1 MSARIIALPIVRGYA
16 IMPRLQITG
25 MKAILALENG
35 TIFEGTSFGA
45 TGTFTGELAFNTS
58 VVGYQE
64 LITDPSWK
72 GLFLTYT
79 YTHIGSYGVNEED
92 NESDRPQAAAV
103 IATELSRLHSNWRS
117 TESFGD
123 WLARY
128 GVPGI
133 EGVDTRKLTLIIRE
147 QGSMRACLTTELSA
161 EEAVAA
167 AQAAPTLA
175 GSDWAVKVSAAAPYH
190 WEGESRAW
198 KLPNKSRG
206 DLSYYAELPAAER
219 KAVVLDLG
227 VQRSVLATLRRD
239 GFDVTVVPATSSAED
254 ILALGADGLFI
265 SHGPGDPAALS
276 GIAAEVAKLV
286 GKLPIY
292 AMGLGH
298 QVLSMALG
306 CKTVKLPIGH
316 HGGNYAVRDLRSNAV
331 SITTQN
337 NFFAV
342 VADSVCGD
350 AVITHTNLS
359 DGTVAGVAS
368 QSAPAAG
375 VQFLPV
381 PPPDDASRTFAE
393 FIDMVDSFKK

>member
-1 MSARIIALPIVRGYA
+1 
-16 IMPRLQITG
+16 

-92 NESDRPQAAAV
+92 NESDRPQASAV

-123 WLARY
+123 WLSRY

-161 EEAVAA
+161 DEAIAA
-167 AQAAPTLA
+167 AKAAPTLE
-175 GSDWAVKVSAAAPYH
+175 GSAQATEVSTAAPYH
-190 WEGESRAW
+190 WEGESRSW

-206 DLSYYAELPAAER
+206 DLSYFTELPAATR

-239 GFDVTVVPATSSAED
+239 GFDVTVVPAATTAEE
-254 ILALGADGLFI
+254 ILAMGADGLFI
-265 SHGPGDPAALS
+265 SHGPGDPAALTDV
-276 GIAAEVAKLV
+276 AAEIAKLV

-298 QVLSMALG
+298 LVLSMALG
-306 CKTVKLPIGH
+306 CKTAKLPFGH
-316 HGGNYAVRDLRSNAV
+316 HGGNYAVRDLRNDAV

-342 VADSVCGD
+342 ELASVDGD

-368 QSAPAAG
+368 KSAPAAG

-381 PPPDDASRTFAE
+381 PPPTDASRTFAE

>member
-1 MSARIIALPIVRGYA
+1 
-16 IMPRLQITG
+16 

-35 TIFEGTSFGA
+35 IIFEGTSFGA
-45 TGTFTGELAFNTS
+45 TGTVTGELAFNTS

-64 LITDPSWK
+64 LLTDPSWK

-79 YTHIGSYGVNEED
+79 YTHIGSYGINEED

-103 IATELSRLHSNWRS
+103 IATELSRLHSNWRA
-117 TESFGD
+117 TESLGD

-133 EGVDTRKLTLIIRE
+133 EGIDTRKLTLIIRE
-147 QGSMRACLTTELSA
+147 QGSLRACLTTELSA
-161 EEAVAA
+161 EEAIAA
-167 AQAAPTLA
+167 AKAAPTMIGNDLA
-175 GSDWAVKVSAAAPYH
+175 SSVSTTAAYH
-190 WEGESRAW
+190 WDGESRGW

-206 DLSYYAELPAAER
+206 DLSYYTELPAATR

-239 GFDVTVVPATSSAED
+239 GFDVTVVPAATSAAD

-265 SHGPGDPAALS
+265 SHGPGDPAALT
-276 GIAAEVAKLV
+276 GIAAEVAQLI

-306 CKTVKLPIGH
+306 CKTVKLPFGH
-316 HGGNYAVRDLRSNAV
+316 HGGNYAVRDLRNDAV

-337 NFFAV
+337 NLFAV
-342 VADSVCGD
+342 DAASVSGD

-368 QSAPAAG
+368 KSVPAAG

-381 PPPDDASRTFAE
+381 PPPSDASRTFAE

>member
-1 MSARIIALPIVRGYA
+1 
-16 IMPRLQITG
+16 

-35 TIFEGTSFGA
+35 IIFEGTSFGA
-45 TGTFTGELAFNTS
+45 TGTVTGELAFNTA

-64 LITDPSWK
+64 LLTDPSWK

-79 YTHIGSYGVNEED
+79 YTHIGSYGINEED

-117 TESFGD
+117 TESLSD

-147 QGSMRACLTTELSA
+147 QGSLRACLSTELSA
-161 EEAVAA
+161 EEAIAA
-167 AQAAPTLA
+167 AKAAPTVV
-175 GSDWAVKVSAAAPYH
+175 GSDLASTVSAPAAYH
-190 WEGESRAW
+190 WDGESRGW

-206 DLSYYAELPAAER
+206 DLSYYTELPAATR

-239 GFDVTVVPATSSAED
+239 GFDVTVVPATTSAAD
-254 ILALGADGLFI
+254 ILALDADGLFL

-276 GIAAEVAKLV
+276 SIAAEVAQLI

-306 CKTVKLPIGH
+306 CKTVKLPFGH
-316 HGGNYAVRDLRSNAV
+316 HGGNYAVRDLRNDAV

-337 NFFAV
+337 NLFAV
-342 VADSVCGD
+342 DSDSVTGD

-368 QSAPAAG
+368 KSAPAAG

-381 PPPDDASRTFAE
+381 PPPSDASRTFAE
-393 FIDMVDSFKK
+393 FIDMVDTFKK

>member
-1 MSARIIALPIVRGYA
+1 
-16 IMPRLQITG
+16 

-35 TIFEGTSFGA
+35 IIFEGTSFGA
-45 TGTFTGELAFNTS
+45 TGTVTGELAFNTA

-64 LITDPSWK
+64 LLTDPSWK

-79 YTHIGSYGVNEED
+79 YTHIGSYGINEED

-117 TESFGD
+117 TESLSD

-147 QGSMRACLTTELSA
+147 QGSLRACLSTELSA
-161 EEAVAA
+161 EEAIAA
-167 AQAAPTLA
+167 AKAAPTVV
-175 GSDWAVKVSAAAPYH
+175 GSDLASTVSAPAAYH
-190 WEGESRAW
+190 WDGESRGW

-206 DLSYYAELPAAER
+206 DLSYYTELPAATR

-239 GFDVTVVPATSSAED
+239 GFDVTVVPATTSAAD
-254 ILALGADGLFI
+254 ILALGADGLFL

-276 GIAAEVAKLV
+276 GIAAEVAQLID
-286 GKLPIY
+286 KLPIY

-306 CKTVKLPIGH
+306 CKTVKLPFGH
-316 HGGNYAVRDLRSNAV
+316 HGGNYAVRDLRNDAV

-337 NFFAV
+337 NLFAV
-342 VADSVCGD
+342 DSDSVTGD

-359 DGTVAGVAS
+359 DGTVAGVVS
-368 QSAPAAG
+368 KSAPAAG

-381 PPPDDASRTFAE
+381 PPPSDASRTFAE
-393 FIDMVDSFKK
+393 FIDMVDTFKK

>member
-1 MSARIIALPIVRGYA
+1 
-16 IMPRLQITG
+16 

-35 TIFEGTSFGA
+35 IIFEGTSFGA
-45 TGTFTGELAFNTS
+45 TGTVTGELAFNTA

-64 LITDPSWK
+64 LLTDPSWK

-79 YTHIGSYGVNEED
+79 YTHIGSYGINEED

-117 TESFGD
+117 TESLSD

-147 QGSMRACLTTELSA
+147 QGSLRACLSTELSA
-161 EEAVAA
+161 EEAIAA
-167 AQAAPTLA
+167 AKAAPTVV
-175 GSDWAVKVSAAAPYH
+175 GSDLASTVSAPAAYH
-190 WEGESRAW
+190 WDGESRGW

-206 DLSYYAELPAAER
+206 DLSYYTELPAATR

-239 GFDVTVVPATSSAED
+239 GFDVTVVPATTSAAD
-254 ILALGADGLFI
+254 ILALGADGLFL

-276 GIAAEVAKLV
+276 SIAVEVAQLI

-306 CKTVKLPIGH
+306 CKTVKLPFGH
-316 HGGNYAVRDLRSNAV
+316 HGGNYAVRDLRNDSV

-337 NFFAV
+337 NLFAV
-342 VADSVCGD
+342 DSDSVTGD

-368 QSAPAAG
+368 KSAPAAG

-381 PPPDDASRTFAE
+381 PPPSDASRTFAE
-393 FIDMVDSFKK
+393 FIDMVDTFKK

>member
-1 MSARIIALPIVRGYA
+1 
-16 IMPRLQITG
+16 

-35 TIFEGTSFGA
+35 IIFEGTSFGA
-45 TGTFTGELAFNTS
+45 TGTVTGELAFNTA

-64 LITDPSWK
+64 LLTDPSWK

-79 YTHIGSYGVNEED
+79 YTHIGSYGINEED

-117 TESFGD
+117 TESLSD

-147 QGSMRACLTTELSA
+147 QGSLRACLSTELSA
-161 EEAVAA
+161 EEAIAA
-167 AQAAPTLA
+167 AKAAPTVV
-175 GSDWAVKVSAAAPYH
+175 GSDLASTVSAPAAYH
-190 WEGESRAW
+190 WDGESRGW

-206 DLSYYAELPAAER
+206 DLSYYTELPAATR

-239 GFDVTVVPATSSAED
+239 GFDVTVVPATTSAAD
-254 ILALGADGLFI
+254 ILALGADGLFL

-276 GIAAEVAKLV
+276 SIAAEVAQLI

-306 CKTVKLPIGH
+306 CKTVKLPFGH
-316 HGGNYAVRDLRSNAV
+316 HGGNYAVRDLRNDAV

-337 NFFAV
+337 NLFAV
-342 VADSVCGD
+342 DSDSVTGD
-350 AVITHTNLS
+350 AVITHTNLN

-368 QSAPAAG
+368 KSAPAAG

-381 PPPDDASRTFAE
+381 PPPSDASRTFAE
-393 FIDMVDSFKK
+393 FIDMVDTFKK

>member
-1 MSARIIALPIVRGYA
+1 
-16 IMPRLQITG
+16 

-35 TIFEGTSFGA
+35 IIFEGTSFGA
-45 TGTFTGELAFNTS
+45 TGTVTGELAFNTA

-64 LITDPSWK
+64 LLTDPSWK

-79 YTHIGSYGVNEED
+79 YTHIGSYGINEDD

-117 TESFGD
+117 TESLSD

-147 QGSMRACLTTELSA
+147 QGSLRACLSTELSA
-161 EEAVAA
+161 EEAIAA
-167 AQAAPTLA
+167 AKAAPTVV
-175 GSDWAVKVSAAAPYH
+175 GSDLASTVSASAAYH
-190 WEGESRAW
+190 WDGESRGW

-206 DLSYYAELPAAER
+206 DLSYYTELPAATR

-239 GFDVTVVPATSSAED
+239 GFDVTVVPAATSAAD
-254 ILALGADGLFI
+254 ILALGADGLFL

-276 GIAAEVAKLV
+276 SIAAEVAQLI

-306 CKTVKLPIGH
+306 CKTVKLPFGH
-316 HGGNYAVRDLRSNAV
+316 HGGNYAVRDLRNDAV

-337 NFFAV
+337 NLFAV
-342 VADSVCGD
+342 DSDSVSGN

-368 QSAPAAG
+368 KSAPAAG

-381 PPPDDASRTFAE
+381 PPPSDASRTFAE
-393 FIDMVDSFKK
+393 FIDMVDTFKK

>member
-1 MSARIIALPIVRGYA
+1 
-16 IMPRLQITG
+16 

-45 TGTFTGELAFNTS
+45 TGTVTGELAFNTS
-58 VVGYQE
+58 VAGYQE
-64 LITDPSWK
+64 LITDPSWR

-79 YTHIGSYGVNEED
+79 YTHIGSYGVSEED

-133 EGVDTRKLTLIIRE
+133 EGVDTRRLTIIIRE
-147 QGSMRACLTTELSA
+147 QGSMRACLTTELGA
-161 EEAVAA
+161 EEAIAA
-167 AQAAPTLA
+167 AKAAPTLV
-175 GSDWAVKVSAAAPYH
+175 GSAPALKVTAAAPYR

-206 DLSYYAELPAAER
+206 DLSYYAELPAATR

-239 GFDVTVVPATSSAED
+239 GFDVTVVPATSTAED

-265 SHGPGDPAALS
+265 SHGPGDSAALS
-276 GIAAEVAKLV
+276 GVAAEVAKLV
-286 GKLPIY
+286 GKLPVY

-298 QVLSMALG
+298 LVLSMALG
-306 CKTVKLPIGH
+306 CKTVKLPFGH
-316 HGGNYAVRDLRSNAV
+316 HGGNYAVRDLRSDAV

-342 VADSVCGD
+342 DAESVCGD

-368 QSAPAAG
+368 KSAPAAG

-381 PPPDDASRTFAE
+381 PPPADSSRTFAE
-393 FIDMVDSFKK
+393 FIDMVESFKK

>member
-1 MSARIIALPIVRGYA
+1 
-16 IMPRLQITG
+16 

-35 TIFEGTSFGA
+35 IIFEGTSFGA
-45 TGTFTGELAFNTS
+45 TGTVTGELAFNTA

-64 LITDPSWK
+64 LLTDPSWK

-79 YTHIGSYGVNEED
+79 YTHIGSYGINEED

-117 TESFGD
+117 TESLSD

-147 QGSMRACLTTELSA
+147 QGSLRACLSTELSA
-161 EEAVAA
+161 EEAIAA
-167 AQAAPTLA
+167 AKAAPTVV
-175 GSDWAVKVSAAAPYH
+175 GSDLASTVSAPAAYH
-190 WEGESRAW
+190 WDGESRGW

-206 DLSYYAELPAAER
+206 DLSYYTELPAATR

-239 GFDVTVVPATSSAED
+239 GFDVTVVPATTSAAD
-254 ILALGADGLFI
+254 IMALGADGLFL

-276 GIAAEVAKLV
+276 DIAAEVAQLI

-306 CKTVKLPIGH
+306 CKTVKLPFGH
-316 HGGNYAVRDLRSNAV
+316 HGGNYAVRDLRNDAV

-337 NFFAV
+337 NLFAV
-342 VADSVCGD
+342 DSDSVTGD

-368 QSAPAAG
+368 KSAPAAG

-381 PPPDDASRTFAE
+381 PPPSDASRTFAE
-393 FIDMVDSFKK
+393 FIDMVDTFKK

>member
-1 MSARIIALPIVRGYA
+1 
-16 IMPRLQITG
+16 

-35 TIFEGTSFGA
+35 IIFEGTSFGA
-45 TGTFTGELAFNTS
+45 TGTVTGELAFNTA

-64 LITDPSWK
+64 LLTDPSWK

-79 YTHIGSYGVNEED
+79 YTHIGSYGINEED

-117 TESFGD
+117 TESLSD

-147 QGSMRACLTTELSA
+147 QGSLRACLSTELGA
-161 EEAVAA
+161 EEAIAA
-167 AQAAPTLA
+167 AKAAPTVV
-175 GSDWAVKVSAAAPYH
+175 GSDLASTVSAPAAYH
-190 WEGESRAW
+190 WDGESRGW

-206 DLSYYAELPAAER
+206 DLSYYTELPAATR

-239 GFDVTVVPATSSAED
+239 GFDVTVVPATTSAAD
-254 ILALGADGLFI
+254 ILALGADGLFL

-276 GIAAEVAKLV
+276 GIAAEVAQLI

-306 CKTVKLPIGH
+306 CKTVKLPFGH
-316 HGGNYAVRDLRSNAV
+316 HGGNYAVRDLRNDSV

-337 NFFAV
+337 NLFAV
-342 VADSVCGD
+342 DSDSVTGD

-368 QSAPAAG
+368 KSAPAAG

-381 PPPDDASRTFAE
+381 PPPSDASRTFAE
-393 FIDMVDSFKK
+393 FIDMVNTFKK

>member
-1 MSARIIALPIVRGYA
+1 
-16 IMPRLQITG
+16 

-35 TIFEGTSFGA
+35 IIFEGTSFGA
-45 TGTFTGELAFNTS
+45 TGTVTGELAFNTA

-64 LITDPSWK
+64 LLTDSSWK

-79 YTHIGSYGVNEED
+79 YTHIGSYGINEED

-117 TESFGD
+117 TESLSD

-133 EGVDTRKLTLIIRE
+133 EGVDTRRLTLIIRE
-147 QGSMRACLTTELSA
+147 QGSLRACLSTELSA
-161 EEAVAA
+161 EEAIAA
-167 AQAAPTLA
+167 AKAAPTVV
-175 GSDWAVKVSAAAPYH
+175 GSDLASTVSAPAAYH
-190 WEGESRAW
+190 WDGESRGW

-206 DLSYYAELPAAER
+206 DLSYYTELPAATR

-239 GFDVTVVPATSSAED
+239 GFDVTVVPATTSAAD
-254 ILALGADGLFI
+254 ILALGADGLFL

-276 GIAAEVAKLV
+276 SIAAEVAQLI

-306 CKTVKLPIGH
+306 CKTVKLPFGH
-316 HGGNYAVRDLRSNAV
+316 HGGNYAVRDLRNDAV

-337 NFFAV
+337 NLFAV
-342 VADSVCGD
+342 DSDSVTGD

-368 QSAPAAG
+368 KSAPAAG

-381 PPPDDASRTFAE
+381 PPPSDASRTFAE
-393 FIDMVDSFKK
+393 FIDMVDTFKK

>member
-1 MSARIIALPIVRGYA
+1 
-16 IMPRLQITG
+16 

-35 TIFEGTSFGA
+35 IIFEGTSFGA
-45 TGTFTGELAFNTS
+45 TGTVTGELAFNTA

-64 LITDPSWK
+64 LLTDPSWK

-79 YTHIGSYGVNEED
+79 YTHIGSYGINEED

-117 TESFGD
+117 TESLSD

-147 QGSMRACLTTELSA
+147 QGSLRACLSTELSA
-161 EEAVAA
+161 EEAIAA
-167 AQAAPTLA
+167 AKAAPTVV
-175 GSDWAVKVSAAAPYH
+175 GSDLASTVSAPAAYH
-190 WEGESRAW
+190 WDGESRGW

-206 DLSYYAELPAAER
+206 DLSYYTELPAATR

-239 GFDVTVVPATSSAED
+239 GFDVTVVPATTSAAD
-254 ILALGADGLFI
+254 ILALGADGLFL

-276 GIAAEVAKLV
+276 SIAAEVAQLI

-306 CKTVKLPIGH
+306 CKTVKLPFGH
-316 HGGNYAVRDLRSNAV
+316 HGGNYAVRDLRNDSV

-337 NFFAV
+337 NLFAV
-342 VADSVCGD
+342 DSDSVTGD

-368 QSAPAAG
+368 KSAPAAG

-381 PPPDDASRTFAE
+381 PPPSDASRTFAE
-393 FIDMVDSFKK
+393 FIDMVDTFKK

>member
-1 MSARIIALPIVRGYA
+1 
-16 IMPRLQITG
+16 

-35 TIFEGTSFGA
+35 IIFEGTSFGA
-45 TGTFTGELAFNTS
+45 TGTVTGELAFNTA

-64 LITDPSWK
+64 LLTDPSWK

-79 YTHIGSYGVNEED
+79 YTHIGSYGINEED

-117 TESFGD
+117 TESLSD

-147 QGSMRACLTTELSA
+147 QGSLRACLSTELSA
-161 EEAVAA
+161 EEAIAA
-167 AQAAPTLA
+167 AKAAPTVV
-175 GSDWAVKVSAAAPYH
+175 GSDLASTVSAPAAYH
-190 WEGESRAW
+190 WDGESRGW

-206 DLSYYAELPAAER
+206 DLSYYTELPAATR

-227 VQRSVLATLRRD
+227 IQRSVLATLRRD
-239 GFDVTVVPATSSAED
+239 GFDVTVVPATTSAAD
-254 ILALGADGLFI
+254 ILALGADGLFL

-276 GIAAEVAKLV
+276 GIAAEVAQLI

-306 CKTVKLPIGH
+306 CKTVKLPFGH
-316 HGGNYAVRDLRSNAV
+316 HGGNYAVRDLRNDSV

-337 NFFAV
+337 NLFAV
-342 VADSVCGD
+342 DSDSVTGD

-368 QSAPAAG
+368 KSAPAAG

-381 PPPDDASRTFAE
+381 PPPSDASRTFAE
-393 FIDMVDSFKK
+393 FIDMVDTFKK

>member
-1 MSARIIALPIVRGYA
+1 
-16 IMPRLQITG
+16 

-45 TGTFTGELAFNTS
+45 TGTFTGELTFNTS

-79 YTHIGSYGVNEED
+79 YTHIGSYGVNEDD
-92 NESDRPQAAAV
+92 NESSRPQAAAV
-103 IATELSRLHSNWRS
+103 IATELSRLHSNWRA

-147 QGSMRACLTTELSA
+147 QGSMRACITTELSA
-161 EEAVAA
+161 DEAIATA
-167 AQAAPTLA
+167 KAAPTLTGA
-175 GSDWAVKVSAAAPYH
+175 DTAVKVSTAAPYR
-190 WEGESRAW
+190 WDGESRAW

-206 DLSYYAELPAAER
+206 DLSYYTELPAATH
-219 KAVVLDLG
+219 KAAVLDLG

-239 GFDVTVVPATSSAED
+239 GFDVTVLPATSSAED
-254 ILALGADGLFI
+254 ILAMGVDGLFI

-298 QVLSMALG
+298 LVLSIALG
-306 CKTVKLPIGH
+306 CKTVKLPFGH

-342 VADSVCGD
+342 ETDSVCGD
-350 AVITHTNLS
+350 ALITHTNLS

-368 QSAPAAG
+368 KSFPAAG

>member
-1 MSARIIALPIVRGYA
+1 
-16 IMPRLQITG
+16 

-35 TIFEGTSFGA
+35 IILEGTSFGA
-45 TGTFTGELAFNTS
+45 TGTVTGVLAFNTA

-64 LITDPSWK
+64 LITDPSWN

-79 YTHIGSYGVNEED
+79 YSHIGSYGINEED
-92 NESDRPQAAAV
+92 NESDRPQASAV

-117 TESFGD
+117 TESMGE
-123 WLARY
+123 WLARH

-133 EGVDTRKLTLIIRE
+133 EGIDTRKLTLIIRE
-147 QGSMRACLTTELSA
+147 QGSLRACLTTELSA
-161 EEAVAA
+161 DEAVAA
-167 AQAAPTLA
+167 AKAAPTLA
-175 GSDWAVKVSAAAPYH
+175 GSDAALKVSTPSAYC

-206 DLSYYAELPAAER
+206 DLSYYTELPQATR

-239 GFDVTVVPATSSAED
+239 GFELTVVPATTSAED

-265 SHGPGDPAALS
+265 SHGPGDPAALTA
-276 GIAAEVAKLV
+276 IAAELAKLI

-306 CKTVKLPIGH
+306 CKTVKLPFGH
-316 HGGNYAVRDLRSNAV
+316 HGGNYSVRDLRNDAV

-337 NFFAV
+337 NYFAV
-342 VADSVCGD
+342 DADSVCGD

-368 QSAPAAG
+368 KSAPAAG

-381 PPPDDASRTFAE
+381 PPPSDASRTFAE
-393 FIDMVDSFKK
+393 FIDLVDSFKK

>member
-1 MSARIIALPIVRGYA
+1 
-16 IMPRLQITG
+16 

-35 TIFEGTSFGA
+35 IIFEGTSFGA
-45 TGTFTGELAFNTS
+45 TGTVTGELAFNTA

-64 LITDPSWK
+64 LLTDPSWK

-79 YTHIGSYGVNEED
+79 YTHIGSYGINEED

-117 TESFGD
+117 TESLSD

-147 QGSMRACLTTELSA
+147 QGSMRACLSTELSA
-161 EEAVAA
+161 EEAIAA
-167 AQAAPTLA
+167 AKAAPTVV
-175 GSDWAVKVSAAAPYH
+175 GSDLASTVSASAAYH
-190 WEGESRAW
+190 WDGESRGW

-206 DLSYYAELPAAER
+206 DLSYYTELPAATR

-239 GFDVTVVPATSSAED
+239 GFDVTVVPAATSAAD
-254 ILALGADGLFI
+254 ILALGADGLFL

-276 GIAAEVAKLV
+276 SIAAEVAQLI

-306 CKTVKLPIGH
+306 CKTVKLPFGH
-316 HGGNYAVRDLRSNAV
+316 HGGNYAVRDLRNDAV

-337 NFFAV
+337 NLFAV
-342 VADSVCGD
+342 DSDSVSGN

-368 QSAPAAG
+368 KSAPAAG

-381 PPPDDASRTFAE
+381 PPPSDASRTFAE
-393 FIDMVDSFKK
+393 FIDMVDTFKK

>member
-1 MSARIIALPIVRGYA
+1 
-16 IMPRLQITG
+16 

-35 TIFEGTSFGA
+35 IIFEGTSFGA
-45 TGTFTGELAFNTS
+45 TGTVTGELAFNTA

-64 LITDPSWK
+64 LLTDPSWK

-79 YTHIGSYGVNEED
+79 YTHIGSYGINEED

-117 TESFGD
+117 TESLSD

-147 QGSMRACLTTELSA
+147 QGSLRACLSTELSA
-161 EEAVAA
+161 EEAIAA
-167 AQAAPTLA
+167 AKAAPTVV
-175 GSDWAVKVSAAAPYH
+175 GSDLARTVSAPAAYH
-190 WEGESRAW
+190 WDGESRGW

-206 DLSYYAELPAAER
+206 DLSYYTELPAATR

-239 GFDVTVVPATSSAED
+239 GFDVTVVPATTSAAD
-254 ILALGADGLFI
+254 ILALGADGLFL

-276 GIAAEVAKLV
+276 SIAAEVAQLI

-306 CKTVKLPIGH
+306 CKTVKLPFGH
-316 HGGNYAVRDLRSNAV
+316 HGGNYAVRDLRNDSV

-337 NFFAV
+337 NLFAV
-342 VADSVCGD
+342 DSDSVTGD

-368 QSAPAAG
+368 KSAPAAG

-381 PPPDDASRTFAE
+381 PPPSDASRTFAE
-393 FIDMVDSFKK
+393 FIDMVDTFKK

>member
-1 MSARIIALPIVRGYA
+1 
-16 IMPRLQITG
+16 

-35 TIFEGTSFGA
+35 IIFEGTSFGA
-45 TGTFTGELAFNTS
+45 TGTVTGELAFNTA

-64 LITDPSWK
+64 LLTDPSWK

-79 YTHIGSYGVNEED
+79 YTHIGSYGINEED
-92 NESDRPQAAAV
+92 NESDRPQASAV

-117 TESFGD
+117 TESLSD

-147 QGSMRACLTTELSA
+147 QGSLRACLSTELSA
-161 EEAVAA
+161 EEAIAA
-167 AQAAPTLA
+167 AKAAPTVV
-175 GSDWAVKVSAAAPYH
+175 GSDLASTVSAPAAYH
-190 WEGESRAW
+190 WDGESRGW

-206 DLSYYAELPAAER
+206 DLSYYTELPAATR

-239 GFDVTVVPATSSAED
+239 GFDVTVVPATTSAAD
-254 ILALGADGLFI
+254 ILALGADGLFL

-276 GIAAEVAKLV
+276 GIAAEVAQLI

-306 CKTVKLPIGH
+306 CKTVKLPFGH
-316 HGGNYAVRDLRSNAV
+316 HGGNYAVRDLRNDAV

-337 NFFAV
+337 NLFAV
-342 VADSVCGD
+342 DSDSVTGD

-368 QSAPAAG
+368 KSAPAAG

-381 PPPDDASRTFAE
+381 PPPTDASRTFAE
-393 FIDMVDSFKK
+393 FIDMVDTFKK

>member
-1 MSARIIALPIVRGYA
+1 
-16 IMPRLQITG
+16 

-35 TIFEGTSFGA
+35 IIFEGTSFGA
-45 TGTFTGELAFNTS
+45 TGTVTGELAFNTA

-64 LITDPSWK
+64 LLTDPSWK

-79 YTHIGSYGVNEED
+79 YTHIGSYGINEED

-117 TESFGD
+117 TESLSD

-147 QGSMRACLTTELSA
+147 QGSLRACLSTELSA
-161 EEAVAA
+161 EEAIAA
-167 AQAAPTLA
+167 AKAAPTVV
-175 GSDWAVKVSAAAPYH
+175 GSDLASTVSAPAAYH
-190 WEGESRAW
+190 WDGESRGW

-206 DLSYYAELPAAER
+206 DLSYYTELPAATR

-239 GFDVTVVPATSSAED
+239 GFDVTVVPATTSAAD
-254 ILALGADGLFI
+254 ILALGADGLFL
-265 SHGPGDPAALS
+265 SHGPGDPTALS
-276 GIAAEVAKLV
+276 GIAAEVAQLI

-306 CKTVKLPIGH
+306 CKTVKLPFGH
-316 HGGNYAVRDLRSNAV
+316 HGGNYAVRDLRNDAV

-337 NFFAV
+337 NLFAV
-342 VADSVCGD
+342 DSDSVSGD

-368 QSAPAAG
+368 KSAPAAG

-381 PPPDDASRTFAE
+381 PPPTDASRTFAE
-393 FIDMVDSFKK
+393 FIDMVDTFKK

>member
-1 MSARIIALPIVRGYA
+1 
-16 IMPRLQITG
+16 

-35 TIFEGTSFGA
+35 IIFEGTSFGA
-45 TGTFTGELAFNTS
+45 TGTVTGELAFNTA

-64 LITDPSWK
+64 LLTDPSWK

-79 YTHIGSYGVNEED
+79 YTHIGSYGINEED

-117 TESFGD
+117 TESLSD

-147 QGSMRACLTTELSA
+147 QGSLRACLSTELSA
-161 EEAVAA
+161 EEAIAA
-167 AQAAPTLA
+167 AKAAPTVV
-175 GSDWAVKVSAAAPYH
+175 GSDLASTVSAPAAYH
-190 WEGESRAW
+190 WDGESRGW

-206 DLSYYAELPAAER
+206 DLSYYTELPAATR

-239 GFDVTVVPATSSAED
+239 GFDVTVVPATTSAAD
-254 ILALGADGLFI
+254 ILALGADGLFL

-276 GIAAEVAKLV
+276 SIAAEVAQLI

-306 CKTVKLPIGH
+306 CKTVKLPFGH
-316 HGGNYAVRDLRSNAV
+316 HGGNYAVRDLRNDAV

-337 NFFAV
+337 NLFAV
-342 VADSVCGD
+342 DSDSVTGD

-368 QSAPAAG
+368 KSAPAAG

-381 PPPDDASRTFAE
+381 PPPTDASRTFAE
-393 FIDMVDSFKK
+393 FIDMVDTFKK

>member
-1 MSARIIALPIVRGYA
+1 
-16 IMPRLQITG
+16 

-35 TIFEGTSFGA
+35 IIFEGTSFGA
-45 TGTFTGELAFNTS
+45 TGTVTGELAFNTA

-64 LITDPSWK
+64 LLTDPSWK

-79 YTHIGSYGVNEED
+79 YTHIGSYGINEED

-117 TESFGD
+117 TESLSD

-147 QGSMRACLTTELSA
+147 QGSLRACLSTELSA
-161 EEAVAA
+161 EEAIAA
-167 AQAAPTLA
+167 AKAAPTVV
-175 GSDWAVKVSAAAPYH
+175 GSDLASTVSAPAAYH
-190 WEGESRAW
+190 WDGESRGW

-206 DLSYYAELPAAER
+206 DLSYYTELPAATR

-239 GFDVTVVPATSSAED
+239 GFDVTVVPATTSAAD
-254 ILALGADGLFI
+254 ILALDADGLFL

-276 GIAAEVAKLV
+276 SIAAEVAQLI

-306 CKTVKLPIGH
+306 CKTVKLPFGH
-316 HGGNYAVRDLRSNAV
+316 HGGNYAVRDLRNDAV

-337 NFFAV
+337 NLFAV
-342 VADSVCGD
+342 DSDSVTGD

-368 QSAPAAG
+368 KSAPAAG

-381 PPPDDASRTFAE
+381 PPPTDASRTFAE
-393 FIDMVDSFKK
+393 FIDMVDTFKK

>member
-1 MSARIIALPIVRGYA
+1 
-16 IMPRLQITG
+16 

-35 TIFEGTSFGA
+35 IIFEGTSFGA
-45 TGTFTGELAFNTS
+45 TGTVTGVLAFNTA

-64 LITDPSWK
+64 LITDPSWN

-79 YTHIGSYGVNEED
+79 YSHIGSYGINEED
-92 NESDRPQAAAV
+92 NESDRPQASAV

-117 TESFGD
+117 TEPMGE
-123 WLARY
+123 WLARH

-133 EGVDTRKLTLIIRE
+133 EGIDTRKLTLIIRE
-147 QGSMRACLTTELSA
+147 QGSLRACLTTELSA
-161 EEAVAA
+161 DEAVAA
-167 AQAAPTLA
+167 AKAAPTLA
-175 GSDWAVKVSAAAPYH
+175 GSDAALKVSTPSAYC

-206 DLSYYAELPAAER
+206 DLSYYTELPQATR

-239 GFDVTVVPATSSAED
+239 GFELTVVPATTSAED

-265 SHGPGDPAALS
+265 SHGPGDPAALTA
-276 GIAAEVAKLV
+276 IAAELAKLI

-306 CKTVKLPIGH
+306 CKTVKLPFGH
-316 HGGNYAVRDLRSNAV
+316 HGGNYSVRDLRNDAV

-337 NFFAV
+337 NYFAV
-342 VADSVCGD
+342 DADSVCGD

-368 QSAPAAG
+368 KSAPAAG

-381 PPPDDASRTFAE
+381 PPPSDASRTFAE
-393 FIDMVDSFKK
+393 FIDLVDSFKK

>member
-1 MSARIIALPIVRGYA
+1 
-16 IMPRLQITG
+16 

-35 TIFEGTSFGA
+35 IIFEGTSFGA
-45 TGTFTGELAFNTS
+45 TGTVTGVLAFNTA

-64 LITDPSWK
+64 LITDPSWN

-79 YTHIGSYGVNEED
+79 YSHIGSYGINEED
-92 NESDRPQAAAV
+92 NESDRPQASAV

-117 TESFGD
+117 TEPMGE
-123 WLARY
+123 WLARH

-133 EGVDTRKLTLIIRE
+133 EGIDTRKLTLIIRE
-147 QGSMRACLTTELSA
+147 QGSLRACLTTELSA
-161 EEAVAA
+161 DEAVAA
-167 AQAAPTLA
+167 AKAAPTLA
-175 GSDWAVKVSAAAPYH
+175 GSDAALKVSTPSAYC

-206 DLSYYAELPAAER
+206 DLSYYTELPQATR

-239 GFDVTVVPATSSAED
+239 GFELTVVPATTSAED

-265 SHGPGDPAALS
+265 SHGPGDPAALTA
-276 GIAAEVAKLV
+276 IAAELAKLI

-306 CKTVKLPIGH
+306 CKTVKLPFGH
-316 HGGNYAVRDLRSNAV
+316 HGANYSVRDLRNDAV

-337 NFFAV
+337 NYFAV
-342 VADSVCGD
+342 DADSVCGD

-368 QSAPAAG
+368 KSAPAAG

-381 PPPDDASRTFAE
+381 PPPSDASRTFAE
-393 FIDMVDSFKK
+393 FIDLVDSFKK

>member
-1 MSARIIALPIVRGYA
+1 
-16 IMPRLQITG
+16 

-35 TIFEGTSFGA
+35 IIFEGTSFGA
-45 TGTFTGELAFNTS
+45 TGTVTGELAFNTA

-64 LITDPSWK
+64 LLTDPSWK
-72 GLFLTYT
+72 GLFLTCT
-79 YTHIGSYGVNEED
+79 YTHIGSYGINEED

-103 IATELSRLHSNWRS
+103 IATELSRLHSNWRA
-117 TESFGD
+117 TESLGD

-147 QGSMRACLTTELSA
+147 NGSLRACLTTELSA
-161 EEAVAA
+161 DEAIAA
-167 AQAAPTLA
+167 AKAAPTLA
-175 GSDWAVKVSAAAPYH
+175 GADLASAVTCTAPYQ
-190 WEGESRAW
+190 WEGESRGW

-206 DLSYYAELPAAER
+206 DLSYYTGLPAATR

-239 GFDVTVVPATSSAED
+239 GFDLTVVPASTSAAD
-254 ILALGADGLFI
+254 ILALSADGLFI

-276 GIAAEVAKLV
+276 GVAAEVVQLV

-306 CKTVKLPIGH
+306 CKTEKLPFGH
-316 HGGNYAVRDLRSNAV
+316 HGGNYAVRDLRSDAV

-342 VADSVCGD
+342 TTDSVTGD

-368 QSAPAAG
+368 KSAPAAG

-381 PPPDDASRTFAE
+381 PPPTDASRTFAE

>member
-1 MSARIIALPIVRGYA
+1 
-16 IMPRLQITG
+16 

-35 TIFEGTSFGA
+35 IIFEGTSFGA
-45 TGTFTGELAFNTS
+45 TGTVTGELAFNTA

-64 LITDPSWK
+64 LLTDPSWK

-79 YTHIGSYGVNEED
+79 YTHIGSYGINEED

-117 TESFGD
+117 TESLSD

-147 QGSMRACLTTELSA
+147 QGSLRACLSTELNA
-161 EEAVAA
+161 EEAIAA
-167 AQAAPTLA
+167 AKTAPTLLGSNLA
-175 GSDWAVKVSAAAPYH
+175 GVVSTPAAYH
-190 WEGESRAW
+190 WDGESRSW

-206 DLSYYAELPAAER
+206 DLSYYTELPAATR

-239 GFDVTVVPATSSAED
+239 GFDVTVVPATTSAAD

-265 SHGPGDPAALS
+265 SHGPGDPATLTD
-276 GIAAEVAKLV
+276 IAAEVAQLI

-306 CKTVKLPIGH
+306 CKTVKLPFGH
-316 HGGNYAVRDLRSNAV
+316 HGGNYAVRDLRNDAV
-331 SITTQN
+331 SVTTQN

-342 VADSVCGD
+342 DSDSVIGD

-368 QSAPAAG
+368 KNAPAAG

-381 PPPDDASRTFAE
+381 PPPTDASRTFAE

>member
-1 MSARIIALPIVRGYA
+1 
-16 IMPRLQITG
+16 

-35 TIFEGTSFGA
+35 IIFEGTSFGA
-45 TGTFTGELAFNTS
+45 TGTVTGELAFNTA

-79 YTHIGSYGVNEED
+79 YSHIGSYGINEED

-117 TESFGD
+117 TESLSD

-147 QGSMRACLTTELSA
+147 QGSMRACITTELSA

-167 AQAAPTLA
+167 AKAALSISETAP
-175 GSDWAVKVSAAAPYH
+175 VSAVSTAESYH
-190 WEGESRAW
+190 WDGESRGW

-206 DLSYYAELPAAER
+206 DLSYYTELPAATR

-239 GFDVTVVPATSSAED
+239 GFDLTVVPAATSAEN

-265 SHGPGDPAALS
+265 SHGPGSPEALS
-276 GIAAEVAKLV
+276 GVVAEVTKLI

-298 QVLSMALG
+298 QVLAMAMG
-306 CKTVKLPIGH
+306 CKSVKLPFGH
-316 HGGNYAVRDLRSNAV
+316 HGGNYAVRDLRSDAV

-337 NFFAV
+337 NFYAV
-342 VADSVCGD
+342 EADSVTGD

-359 DGTVAGVAS
+359 DSTVAGVAS
-368 QSAPAAG
+368 KSAPAAG

-381 PPPDDASRTFAE
+381 PPPTGEPRIFAE

>member
-1 MSARIIALPIVRGYA
+1 
-16 IMPRLQITG
+16 

-35 TIFEGTSFGA
+35 IIFEGTSFGA
-45 TGTFTGELAFNTS
+45 TGTVTGELAFNTA

-64 LITDPSWK
+64 LLTDPSWK

-79 YTHIGSYGVNEED
+79 YTHIGSYGINEED

-117 TESFGD
+117 TESLSD

-147 QGSMRACLTTELSA
+147 QGSLRACLSTELGA
-161 EEAVAA
+161 EEAIAA
-167 AQAAPTLA
+167 AKAAPTVV
-175 GSDWAVKVSAAAPYH
+175 GSDLASTVSAPAAYH
-190 WEGESRAW
+190 WDGESRGW

-206 DLSYYAELPAAER
+206 DLSYYTELPAATR

-239 GFDVTVVPATSSAED
+239 GFDVTVVPATTSAAD
-254 ILALGADGLFI
+254 ILALGADGLFL

-276 GIAAEVAKLV
+276 GIAAEVAQLI

-306 CKTVKLPIGH
+306 CKTVKLPFGH
-316 HGGNYAVRDLRSNAV
+316 HGGNYAVRDLRNDSV

-337 NFFAV
+337 NLFAV
-342 VADSVCGD
+342 DSDSVTGD

-368 QSAPAAG
+368 KSAPAAG

-381 PPPDDASRTFAE
+381 PPPSDASRTFAE
-393 FIDMVDSFKK
+393 FIDMVDTFKK

>member
-1 MSARIIALPIVRGYA
+1 
-16 IMPRLQITG
+16 

-45 TGTFTGELAFNTS
+45 TGTVTGELAFNTS

-64 LITDPSWK
+64 LITDPSWR

-79 YTHIGSYGVNEED
+79 YTHIGSYGVSEED

-117 TESFGD
+117 AESFGD

-133 EGVDTRKLTLIIRE
+133 ESVDTRRLTIIIRE
-147 QGSMRACLTTELSA
+147 QGSMRACLTTELGA
-161 EEAVAA
+161 EEAIAA
-167 AQAAPTLA
+167 AKAAPTLV
-175 GSDWAVKVSAAAPYH
+175 GSASALKVTAAAPYR

-206 DLSYYAELPAAER
+206 DLSYYAELPAATR

-239 GFDVTVVPATSSAED
+239 GFDVTVVPATSTAED

-265 SHGPGDPAALS
+265 SHGPGDSAALS
-276 GIAAEVAKLV
+276 GVAAEVAKLV
-286 GKLPIY
+286 GKLPVY

-298 QVLSMALG
+298 LVLSMALG
-306 CKTVKLPIGH
+306 CKTVKLPFGH
-316 HGGNYAVRDLRSNAV
+316 HGGNYAVRDLRSDAV

-342 VADSVCGD
+342 DAESVCGD

-368 QSAPAAG
+368 KSAPAAG

-381 PPPDDASRTFAE
+381 PPPADSSRTFAE

>member
-1 MSARIIALPIVRGYA
+1 
-16 IMPRLQITG
+16 

-35 TIFEGTSFGA
+35 IIFEGTSFGA
-45 TGTFTGELAFNTS
+45 TGTVTGELAFNTA
-58 VVGYQE
+58 VAGYQE
-64 LITDPSWK
+64 LLTDPSWK
-72 GLFLTYT
+72 GLFLTCT
-79 YTHIGSYGVNEED
+79 YTHIGSYGINEED

-103 IATELSRLHSNWRS
+103 IATELSRLHSNWRA
-117 TESFGD
+117 TESLGD

-147 QGSMRACLTTELSA
+147 NGSLRACLTTELSA
-161 EEAVAA
+161 DEAIAA
-167 AQAAPTLA
+167 AKAAPTLA
-175 GSDWAVKVSAAAPYH
+175 GADLASVVTCTAPFQ
-190 WEGESRAW
+190 WEGESRGW

-206 DLSYYAELPAAER
+206 DLSYYTELPAANR

-239 GFDVTVVPATSSAED
+239 GFDLTVVPASTSAAD
-254 ILALGADGLFI
+254 ILALSADGLFI

-276 GIAAEVAKLV
+276 GVAAEVAQLI

-306 CKTVKLPIGH
+306 CKTEKLPFGH
-316 HGGNYAVRDLRSNAV
+316 HGGNYAVRDLRSDAV

-342 VADSVCGD
+342 TADSVTGD

-368 QSAPAAG
+368 KSAPAAG

-381 PPPDDASRTFAE
+381 PPPTDASRTFAE
-393 FIDMVDSFKK
+393 LIDMVDSFKK

>member
-1 MSARIIALPIVRGYA
+1 
-16 IMPRLQITG
+16 

-35 TIFEGTSFGA
+35 IIFEGTSFGA
-45 TGTFTGELAFNTS
+45 TGTVTGELAFNTA

-64 LITDPSWK
+64 LLTDPSWK

-79 YTHIGSYGVNEED
+79 YTHIGSYGINEED

-117 TESFGD
+117 TESLSD

-133 EGVDTRKLTLIIRE
+133 EGVDTRRLTLIIRE
-147 QGSMRACLTTELSA
+147 QGSLRACLSTELSA
-161 EEAVAA
+161 EEAIAA
-167 AQAAPTLA
+167 AKAAPTVV
-175 GSDWAVKVSAAAPYH
+175 GSDLASTVSAPAAYH
-190 WEGESRAW
+190 WDGESRGW

-206 DLSYYAELPAAER
+206 DLSYYTELPAATR

-239 GFDVTVVPATSSAED
+239 GFDVTVVPATTSAAD
-254 ILALGADGLFI
+254 IMALGADGLFL

-276 GIAAEVAKLV
+276 GIAAEVAQLI

-306 CKTVKLPIGH
+306 CKTVKLPFGH
-316 HGGNYAVRDLRSNAV
+316 HGGNYAVRDLRNDAV

-337 NFFAV
+337 NLFAV
-342 VADSVCGD
+342 DSDSVTGD

-368 QSAPAAG
+368 KSAPAAG

-381 PPPDDASRTFAE
+381 PPPTDASRTFAE

>member
-1 MSARIIALPIVRGYA
+1 
-16 IMPRLQITG
+16 

-35 TIFEGTSFGA
+35 IIFEGTSFGA
-45 TGTFTGELAFNTS
+45 TGTVTGELAFNTA

-64 LITDPSWK
+64 LLTDPSWK
-72 GLFLTYT
+72 GLFLTCT
-79 YTHIGSYGVNEED
+79 YTHIGSYGINEED

-103 IATELSRLHSNWRS
+103 IATELSRRHSNWRA
-117 TESFGD
+117 TESLGD

-147 QGSMRACLTTELSA
+147 NGSLRACLTTELSA
-161 EEAVAA
+161 DEAIAA
-167 AQAAPTLA
+167 AKAAPTLA
-175 GSDWAVKVSAAAPYH
+175 GSDLASAVTCTAPYQ
-190 WEGESRAW
+190 WEGESRGW

-206 DLSYYAELPAAER
+206 DLSYYTGLPAATR

-239 GFDVTVVPATSSAED
+239 GFDLTVVPASTSAAD
-254 ILALGADGLFI
+254 ILALGSDGLFI

-276 GIAAEVAKLV
+276 GVAAEVAQLV

-306 CKTVKLPIGH
+306 CKTEKLPFGH
-316 HGGNYAVRDLRSNAV
+316 HGGNYAVRDLRSDAV

-342 VADSVCGD
+342 TTDSVTGD

-368 QSAPAAG
+368 KSAPAAG

-381 PPPDDASRTFAE
+381 PPPTDASRTFAE

>member
-1 MSARIIALPIVRGYA
+1 
-16 IMPRLQITG
+16 

-35 TIFEGTSFGA
+35 IIFEGTSFGA
-45 TGTFTGELAFNTS
+45 TGTVTGELAFNTA

-64 LITDPSWK
+64 LLTDPSWK

-79 YTHIGSYGVNEED
+79 YTHIGSYGINEED

-117 TESFGD
+117 TESLSD

-133 EGVDTRKLTLIIRE
+133 EGVDTRRLTLIIRE
-147 QGSMRACLTTELSA
+147 QGSLRACLSTELSA
-161 EEAVAA
+161 EEAIAA
-167 AQAAPTLA
+167 AKAAPTVV
-175 GSDWAVKVSAAAPYH
+175 GSDLASTVSAPAAYH
-190 WEGESRAW
+190 WDGESRGW

-206 DLSYYAELPAAER
+206 DLSYYTELPAATR

-239 GFDVTVVPATSSAED
+239 GFDVTVVPATTSAAD
-254 ILALGADGLFI
+254 ILALGADGLFL

-276 GIAAEVAKLV
+276 GIAAEVAQLI

-306 CKTVKLPIGH
+306 CKTVKLPFGH
-316 HGGNYAVRDLRSNAV
+316 HGGNYAVRDLRNDAV

-337 NFFAV
+337 NLFAV
-342 VADSVCGD
+342 DSDSVTGD

-368 QSAPAAG
+368 KSAPAAG

-381 PPPDDASRTFAE
+381 PPPTDASRTFAE
-393 FIDMVDSFKK
+393 FIDMVDTFKK

>member
-1 MSARIIALPIVRGYA
+1 
-16 IMPRLQITG
+16 

-35 TIFEGTSFGA
+35 IIFEGTSFGA
-45 TGTFTGELAFNTS
+45 TGTVTGELAFNTA

-72 GLFLTYT
+72 GLLLTYT
-79 YTHIGSYGVNEED
+79 YTHIGSYGINEED

-103 IATELSRLHSNWRS
+103 IATELSRLHSNWRA
-117 TESFGD
+117 TESLGD

-147 QGSMRACLTTELSA
+147 QGSLRACLTTELSA
-161 EEAVAA
+161 EEAIAA
-167 AQAAPTLA
+167 AKAAPTVV
-175 GSDWAVKVSAAAPYH
+175 GSDLASTVSAPAAYH
-190 WEGESRAW
+190 WDGESRGW

-206 DLSYYAELPAAER
+206 DLSYYTELPAVTR

-239 GFDVTVVPATSSAED
+239 GFDVTVVPAATSAAD

-265 SHGPGDPAALS
+265 SHGPGDPAALT
-276 GIAAEVAKLV
+276 GIAAEVAQLI

-306 CKTVKLPIGH
+306 CKTVKLPFGH
-316 HGGNYAVRDLRSNAV
+316 HGGNYAVRDLRNDAV

-337 NFFAV
+337 NLFAV
-342 VADSVCGD
+342 DADSVTGD
-350 AVITHTNLS
+350 AIITHTNLS

-368 QSAPAAG
+368 KSAPAAG

-381 PPPDDASRTFAE
+381 PPPADATRTFAE

>member
-1 MSARIIALPIVRGYA
+1 
-16 IMPRLQITG
+16 

-35 TIFEGTSFGA
+35 IIFEGTSFGA
-45 TGTFTGELAFNTS
+45 TGTVTGELAFNTA

-64 LITDPSWK
+64 LLTDPSWK

-79 YTHIGSYGVNEED
+79 YTHIGSYGINEED

-117 TESFGD
+117 TESLSD

-133 EGVDTRKLTLIIRE
+133 EGVDTRRLTLIIRE
-147 QGSMRACLTTELSA
+147 QGSLRACLSTELSA
-161 EEAVAA
+161 EEAIAA
-167 AQAAPTLA
+167 AKAAPTVV
-175 GSDWAVKVSAAAPYH
+175 GSDLASTVSAPAAYH
-190 WEGESRAW
+190 WDGESRGW

-206 DLSYYAELPAAER
+206 DLSYYTELPAATR

-239 GFDVTVVPATSSAED
+239 GFDVTVVPATTSAAD
-254 ILALGADGLFI
+254 IMALGADGLFL

-276 GIAAEVAKLV
+276 GIAAEVAQLI

-306 CKTVKLPIGH
+306 CKTVKLPFGH
-316 HGGNYAVRDLRSNAV
+316 HGGNYAVRDLRNDAV

-337 NFFAV
+337 NLFAV
-342 VADSVCGD
+342 DSDSVTGD

-368 QSAPAAG
+368 KSAPAAG

-381 PPPDDASRTFAE
+381 PPPSDASRTFAE
-393 FIDMVDSFKK
+393 FIDMVDTFKK